1 MTGVYDAIWKR
12 REWRVNGVLHRLDG
26 PAVIYDNGEQVWYK
40 DGKRHRID
48 GPARICD
55 DHEEWYFDGV
65 LHRLDGPA
73 ILYKNYE
80 EWYKNGK
87 LHRIDGPARL
97 GKKYEEWRIDGVL
110 HRLDGPA
117 IIDKVLPDKIINKYF
132 IHGKEITKG
141 EHNEYIRKKLK
152 HKNNKVLF
160 EMMKTTFLTLKH
172 SQIDTNDNKSYYSIP
187 SELVTSIIEKI
198 ESSS

>member
-1 MTGVYDAIWKR
+1 MIYNEYWKR
-12 REWRVNGVLHRLDG
+12 YEWRANGELHRLDG
-26 PAVIYDNGEQVWYK
+26 PAVIYDKGEQVWYEN
-40 DGKRHRID
+40 GIRHRIG

-55 DHEEWYFDGV
+55 DHEEWYVDGV

-87 LHRIDGPARL
+87 LHRIDGPAKL
-97 GKKYEEWRIDGVL
+97 GKNYEEWRIDGVL

-117 IIDKVLPDKIINKYF
+117 IIDKLSYDNIKNKYF
-132 IHGKEITKG
+132 VHGKEITED
-141 EHNEYIRKKLK
+141 EHNEYIRKELK

-160 EMMKTTFLTLKH
+160 EMMKTSFLAMQDSYKY
-172 SQIDTNDNKSYYSIP
+172 NDNQKDFVEVP
-187 SELVTSIIEKI
+187 KELIENICSKF
-198 ESSS
+198 S